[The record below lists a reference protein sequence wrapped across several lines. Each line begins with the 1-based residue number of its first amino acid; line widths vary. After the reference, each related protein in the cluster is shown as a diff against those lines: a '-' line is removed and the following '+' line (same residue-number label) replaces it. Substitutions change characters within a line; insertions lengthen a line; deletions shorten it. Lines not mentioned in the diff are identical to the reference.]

1 MTSELLSTHQMKLA
15 EKAACGGKVTSF
27 TLMQRAGKA
36 VAEEV
41 ISRYSKQPVLV
52 LCGTGNNGGDGY
64 IIAATLKKKNWD
76 VTVAAACDT
85 HDLQGDASRAAETW
99 KDDIVSF
106 EELELPEDGLIIDA
120 VFGTGLTRAIEG
132 QVYETLISLR
142 ETECPIIAVDVPSGM
157 NADTGECQ
165 DCTPQA
171 ELTVTFARRKP
182 GHLLLPGRVAS
193 GEVLVADIGITDE
206 MLEPIG
212 PFMLENSPS
221 LAWAEGQDFDKPAYA
236 HKYDHGHVV
245 VLGGRHMTGAAS
257 LASVAAL
264 RMGAGL
270 VTVVAP
276 AETAIIHQ
284 LHNPSL
290 LVEPIGELARFKEHI
305 KDPRR
310 NAVLIGC
317 GLGLDNIG
325 AVKKVVFDSVQF
337 VPSKICVLDAD
348 ALSAFADDPRVLMSA
363 LGPHCILT
371 PHEGEFARL
380 FPDLKGSKPER
391 AFAAAKRSGAVIV
404 LKGADT
410 VIASPDAR
418 LVINSNGSG
427 WLATAGTGD
436 VLAGMIAGIAA
447 RGLLDPFDAACAAVW
462 MHARASELAGAGMV
476 SSDLS
481 AHIPAVWKEL
491 IASSDEGDSVAET
504 AE

>member
-1 MTSELLSTHQMKLA
+1 MTSEILSTHQMKLA
-15 EKAACGGKVTSF
+15 EQAACTGKTTSF

-36 VAEEV
+36 VAEEI
-41 ISRYSKQPVLV
+41 ISRYCKQPVLV
-52 LCGTGNNGGDGY
+52 LCGTGNNGGDGF
-64 IIAATLKKKNWD
+64 IVAAALKKKNWD
-76 VTVAAACDT
+76 VTLACAVDT

-99 KDDIVSF
+99 RDDIIAF
-106 EELELPEDGLIIDA
+106 EDLEIPAEGLIVDA
-120 VFGTGLTRAIEG
+120 VFGTGLSRPVEG
-132 QVYETLISLR
+132 QIYETLIGLR
-142 ETECPIIAVDVPSGM
+142 ETDCPIIAVDVPSGM

-171 ELTVTFARRKP
+171 EITITFARKKP
-182 GHLLLPGRVAS
+182 GHLLLPGRQAS
-193 GEVLVADIGITDE
+193 GEIIIADIGIADDI
-206 MLEPIG
+206 LPPIG
-212 PFMLENSPS
+212 PFMMENSSELPWGE
-221 LAWAEGQDFDKPAYA
+221 ADFDKPIYA
-236 HKYDHGHVV
+236 HKYHHGHVV
-245 VLGGRHMTGAAS
+245 VLGGRDMTGAAS
-257 LASVAAL
+257 LAANAAL

-276 AETAIIHQ
+276 ANTAIIHQ
-284 LHNPSL
+284 IQNPSL

-317 GLGLDNIG
+317 GAGLDNIG
-325 AVKKVVFDSVQF
+325 ALKKIVFDSVQAT
-337 VPSKICVLDAD
+337 PQKICVLDAD
-348 ALSAFADDPRVLMSA
+348 ALSVFEGDAKILMSV
-363 LGPHCILT
+363 LGAHCILT

-380 FPDLKGSKPER
+380 FPDIKGSKPER

-410 VIASPDAR
+410 IIASPDSR

-436 VLAGMIAGIAA
+436 VLAGMIAGLAA

-462 MHARASELAGAGMV
+462 MHARASELAGAGMI
-476 SSDLS
+476 SSDL
-481 AHIPAVWKEL
+481 AGHIPAVWKEL
-491 IASSDEGDSVAET
+491 IDPPEDAET